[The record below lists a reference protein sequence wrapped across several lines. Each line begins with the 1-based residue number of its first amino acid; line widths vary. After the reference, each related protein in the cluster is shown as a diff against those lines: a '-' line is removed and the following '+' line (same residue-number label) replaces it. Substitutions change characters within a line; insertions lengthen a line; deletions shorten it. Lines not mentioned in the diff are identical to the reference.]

1 MTSSASLRSDALFVH
16 RDTPYNNPSIPFAW
30 TKESSKEAE
39 KIVSHYPSQYKK
51 AAVIPLLHLAQKQND
66 NFLSISAMNFV
77 ADYLGMPPMRVY
89 EVATFYTM
97 FNRTPVGKHFIQVCT
112 TTPCMLGG
120 CGAESVLDALQDRL
134 GIHPGETTEDGK
146 FTMIEVECLG
156 ACANAPMVQI
166 NDAYY
171 EDLTPES
178 IVKIVDAL
186 EQGEHVK
193 PGNQDGRLNSAPAGN
208 ERTLTEK
215 RRKRA
220 NISSAYS
227 PSDDEG
233 RAMNSPEKYRDS
245 LSSNMVPRAPPASPD
260 SNEMDRPEL
269 MMDDPL
275 ETHEKPTQFTSQ
287 TARASSNHVL
297 TALSNAYIPP
307 TPSPLALSRLSMED
321 EEGMVPM
328 DAASRSGLGNPTRTS
343 QQENMATTKSSSSQV
358 FEELPA
364 SIFLSNDRY
373 SPGICSRNLPHGG
386 RSLLR
391 YTMGYRDDCELCRN
405 RMPGHYNHVQR

>member
-1 MTSSASLRSDALFVH
+1 MLRRSLRTCLALPSKSVMNGVPQRMARGMTSSASLRSDALFVH

-39 KIVSHYPSQYKK
+39 KIISHYPPQYKK

-77 ADYLGMPPMRVY
+77 ANYLEMPPMRVY

-120 CGAESVLDALQDRL
+120 CGAESVLNALQDRL

-186 EQGEHVK
+186 ERGEHVK

-215 RRKRA
+215 P
-220 NISSAYS
+220 YG
-227 PSDDEG
+227 PG
-233 RAMNSPEKYRDS
+233 QYC
-245 LSSNMVPRAPPASPD
+245 VPD
-260 SNEMDRPEL
+260 F
-269 MMDDPL
+269 
-275 ETHEKPTQFTSQ
+275 Q
-287 TARASSNHVL
+287 
-297 TALSNAYIPP
+297 
-307 TPSPLALSRLSMED
+307 
-321 EEGMVPM
+321 
-328 DAASRSGLGNPTRTS
+328 
-343 QQENMATTKSSSSQV
+343 
-358 FEELPA
+358 
-364 SIFLSNDRY
+364 
-373 SPGICSRNLPHGG
+373 
-386 RSLLR
+386 
-391 YTMGYRDDCELCRN
+391 
-405 RMPGHYNHVQR
+405 